1 MTKPIP
7 RKLAREVW
15 PPSLVRV
22 TIKQLADE
30 SPMHPK
36 QLKLKREHMRKAE
49 VYWQIRHAETTR
61 L

>member
-1 MTKPIP
+1 MDRALPA
-7 RKLAREVW
+7 KLAREVW
-15 PPSLVRV
+15 PPALVRV
-22 TIKQLADE
+22 TARQLADE

-49 VYWQIRHAETTR
+49 VYWQMRHAETTR